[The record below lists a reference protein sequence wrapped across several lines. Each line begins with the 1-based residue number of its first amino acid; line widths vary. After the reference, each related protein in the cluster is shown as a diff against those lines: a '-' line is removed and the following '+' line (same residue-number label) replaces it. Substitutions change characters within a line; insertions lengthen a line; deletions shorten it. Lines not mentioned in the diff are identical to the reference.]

1 MHNFYFT
8 IQNSYRITF
17 LFLKFP
23 CFKLN
28 SVIVSRIYYDCS
40 VLPGCPGND
49 EEERKEETGKNA
61 EGEGEEGGWGGG
73 Q

>member
-1 MHNFYFT
+1 M
-8 IQNSYRITF
+8 
-17 LFLKFP
+17 
-23 CFKLN
+23 
-28 SVIVSRIYYDCS
+28 IVSRIYYDCS